1 MTQHFT
7 YLSKYTLDKP
17 HFNECFTQ
25 SVKAGLSW
33 RDFFKSIV
41 LGVFGLLLLLFSD
54 VNAYA
59 AWFIVALGAVE
70 GVSIRFRKAFWV
82 TRQMMG
88 KSAGS
93 EVTLEID
100 EQGLSI
106 KSFYVAQMILWEEI
120 TMLNKSPL
128 GWVIIHSQGKSY
140 LSDEALS
147 KQVTAY
153 IEQQQKTIQRQ
164 ALTK

>member
-1 MTQHFT
+1 M
-7 YLSKYTLDKP
+7 
-17 HFNECFTQ
+17 
-25 SVKAGLSW
+25 
-33 RDFFKSIV
+33 
-41 LGVFGLLLLLFSD
+41 
-54 VNAYA
+54 NAYA

-106 KSFYVAQMILWEEI
+106 KSFYVAQMILWQEI
-120 TMLNKSPL
+120 TTLNKSPL

-140 LSDEALS
+140 LSDETLS
-147 KQVTAY
+147 TQVKTY
-153 IEQQQKTIQRQ
+153 LEQQKKTIQSK

>member
-1 MTQHFT
+1 MIQHFT
-7 YLSKYTLDKP
+7 YSKKYILDKP

-25 SVKAGLSW
+25 SVKAGLTW

-59 AWFIVALGAVE
+59 AWFIVALGAIE
-70 GVSIRFRKAFWV
+70 GVSIRFRQVFWV
-82 TRQMMG
+82 TRQMLG
-88 KSAGS
+88 KSSGS

-100 EQGLSI
+100 GKGLSI

-120 TMLNKSPL
+120 STLEKTPL
-128 GWVIIHSQGKSY
+128 GWLVIHSLGKSY
-140 LSDEALS
+140 LSDETLS
-147 KQVTAY
+147 SAVQAYLVDKQTAM
-153 IEQQQKTIQRQ
+153 K
-164 ALTK
+164 L

>member
-7 YLSKYTLDKP
+7 YSNKYTLDKP

-25 SVKAGLSW
+25 SIKAGLTW
-33 RDFFKSIV
+33 RDFFKSII
-41 LGVFGLLLLLFSD
+41 LGLFGLLLLLFSD

-70 GVSIRFRKAFWV
+70 GISIRFRQLFWV

-88 KSAGS
+88 KSSGS

-100 EQGLSI
+100 ERGLSI
-106 KSFYVAQMILWEEI
+106 KSFYVAQMILWQEI
-120 TMLNKSPL
+120 SSLEKTPL
-128 GWVIIHSQGKSY
+128 GWIIIHSLGKSY
-140 LSDEALS
+140 LSDENMSAPVQTYL
-147 KQVTAY
+147 V
-153 IEQQQKTIQRQ
+153 EQQTTI
-164 ALTK
+164 KM

>member
-7 YLSKYTLDKP
+7 YSSKYILDKP

-106 KSFYVAQMILWEEI
+106 KSFYVAQMILWQEI
-120 TMLNKSPL
+120 TTLNKSPL

-140 LSDEALS
+140 LSDETLS
-147 KQVTAY
+147 TQVKTY
-153 IEQQQKTIQRQ
+153 LEQQKKTIQSK

>member
-7 YLSKYTLDKP
+7 YSNTYTLDKP

-25 SVKAGLSW
+25 SVKAGLTW
-33 RDFFKSIV
+33 RDFFKSAV

-70 GVSIRFRKAFWV
+70 AVSIRFRQPFWV
-82 TRQMMG
+82 TRQMLG

-100 EQGLSI
+100 QQGLSI
-106 KSFYVAQMILWEEI
+106 KSFYVAQMILWQEI
-120 TMLNKSPL
+120 STLKKTPL
-128 GWVIIHSQGKSY
+128 GWLIIHSLGKSY
-140 LSDEALS
+140 LSDVTLS
-147 KQVTAY
+147 DTVQTYLLA
-153 IEQQQKTIQRQ
+153 QQTVIKNKS
-164 ALTK
+164 AVK

>member
-7 YLSKYTLDKP
+7 YSSKYILDKR

-25 SVKAGLSW
+25 SVKAGLTW
-33 RDFFKSIV
+33 RDFFKPMV
-41 LGVFGLLLLLFSD
+41 LGTFGLLLLLFSD
-54 VNAYA
+54 VTAYA

-70 GVSIRFRKAFWV
+70 GVSIRFRQIFWV

-88 KSAGS
+88 KSAGG

-106 KSFYVAQMILWEEI
+106 KSFYVAQMILWQEI
-120 TMLNKSPL
+120 TILEKSPL
-128 GWVIIHSQGKSY
+128 GWIIIHSQGKSY
-140 LSDEALS
+140 LSDEVLS
-147 KQVTAY
+147 APAKIY
-153 IEQQQKTIQRQ
+153 LEQQQKKIQSKV
-164 ALTK
+164 LTK